1 MNPWWKKNTDDEAP
15 TGKAPSSQQPNDKTE
30 SDNDTTID
38 GGPEEGAEDNVA
50 EDRVAKDRVAE
61 HKAGADSDPADG
73 GVAEKSKPA
82 SRSRRSP
89 ARKRAAPDRK
99 TDDEPAESEAND
111 DKSAEP
117 RPRARRRTP
126 RKRAAKKTPAEAKE
140 READEGDEPAMPTTR
155 APRRRSPRTHVAEP
169 ETEMTAKSPSDE
181 ILELL
186 RETLSESPKQP
197 SPHDERKL
205 ALFFDFENIA
215 LGIKDSDIPK
225 LDVDLILERLLEK
238 GRIIVKK
245 AYADWERYS
254 EFKKP
259 MHSAAIELIE
269 IPQKYY
275 SGKNSADIKMVVD
288 AMELSASNAHIDTF
302 VIISGDSDFSPL
314 VSKLREHNKS
324 VIGVGVKNSSSKLLI
339 DNCDEFVFY
348 EDLWRDNQQAPKLEG
363 LDEKKSEVFTLMTE
377 SIQALIRENKDVL
390 WGSMIKQTM
399 QRKHPAFNE
408 GYYGYRSFSELLE
421 EAEQRKIINLKK
433 DHRSGSY
440 IVTGFA
446 RR

>member
-1 MNPWWKKNTDDEAP
+1 MNPWWKKNDDDEAP
-15 TGKAPSSQQPNDKTE
+15 TGKAPSSEQSNDKTD
-30 SDNDTTID
+30 SHDDTTAE
-38 GGPEEGAEDNVA
+38 GGPAERGPTAHGPDQGAPDEV
-50 EDRVAKDRVAE
+50 K
-61 HKAGADSDPADG
+61 ADSGPADG
-73 GVAEKSKPA
+73 GPAEESKPA
-82 SRSRRSP
+82 SRTRPSATS
-89 ARKRAAPDRK
+89 KRAATATETAPEK
-99 TDDEPAESEAND
+99 AESEADAD
-111 DKSAEP
+111 DAAADAK
-117 RPRARRRTP
+117 PRARRRTP
-126 RKRAAKKTPAEAKE
+126 RKRAAKKTPAAAKE
-140 READEGDEPAMPTTR
+140 READEDDEPAAPAKR
-155 APRRRSPRTHVAEP
+155 SPRRRSPRTRTVESAVES
-169 ETEMTAKSPSDE
+169 ETPPKSPSDE
-181 ILELL
+181 ILDLL

-215 LGIKDSDIPK
+215 LGIKDSEIPK
-225 LDVDLILERLLEK
+225 LDVDLLLERLLEK

-314 VSKLREHNKS
+314 VSKLREHNKH

-348 EDLWRDNQQAPKLEG
+348 EDIWRDNQQAPKLEG
-363 LDEKKSEVFTLMTE
+363 LDEKKSEVFTLMTD

-421 EAEQRKIINLKK
+421 EAEQRKILNLKK

-446 RR
+446 RS

>member
-15 TGKAPSSQQPNDKTE
+15 TSNAPSSQQPNDKTE
-30 SDNDTTID
+30 SDNDTKAD
-38 GGPEEGAEDNVA
+38 AGSGEDA
-50 EDRVAKDRVAE
+50 RDKVAKDGAT
-61 HKAGADSDPADG
+61 ADSGPA
-73 GVAEKSKPA
+73 EESTPT
-82 SRSRRSP
+82 SRTRRAP
-89 ARKRAAPDRK
+89 RKRAASATK
-99 TDDEPAESEAND
+99 TDDEKAESESDGDKD
-111 DKSAEP
+111 DEP
-117 RPRARRRTP
+117 KPRARRRTP
-126 RKRAAKKTPAEAKE
+126 RTRAARKTPAEAKE
-140 READEGDEPAMPTTR
+140 REDEEADKPPAPAQR
-155 APRRRSPRTHVAEP
+155 SRRRSPRIHNADPTVPVEV
-169 ETEMTAKSPSDE
+169 TAPPADE

-186 RETLSESPKQP
+186 RDTLSESPKQP

-275 SGKNSADIKMVVD
+275 SGKNSADIKMVGD
-288 AMELSASNAHIDTF
+288 AMELAASNEHIDTF

-314 VSKLREHNKS
+314 VSKLREHNKN

-348 EDLWRDNQQAPKLEG
+348 EDIWRDNQQAPKLEG
-363 LDEKKSEVFTLMTE
+363 LDEKKSEVFTLLIE
-377 SIQALIRENKDVL
+377 SIQALIRENKDIL

-421 EAEQRKIINLKK
+421 EAEERKLVNLKK

-446 RR
+446 RS

>member
-1 MNPWWKKNTDDEAP
+1 MNPWWKKIADDEAA
-15 TGKAPSSQQPNDKTE
+15 TSNAPSSQQPNDKTE
-30 SDNDTTID
+30 SDNDTKAD
-38 GGPEEGAEDNVA
+38 RGSDEGAQDK
-50 EDRVAKDRVAE
+50 VAKDNASADASPAE
-61 HKAGADSDPADG
+61 G
-73 GVAEKSKPA
+73 GPGEDAKPA
-82 SRSRRSP
+82 TRTRRAP
-89 ARKRAAPDRK
+89 RKRAAPATKADDEK
-99 TDDEPAESEAND
+99 TESESDGDKDDEP
-111 DKSAEP
+111 K
-117 RPRARRRTP
+117 PRARRRPP
-126 RKRAAKKTPAEAKE
+126 RKRAAKNAPAQAKE
-140 READEGDEPAMPTTR
+140 READEDDKPAAPPAKRPVHRR
-155 APRRRSPRTHVAEP
+155 APRARSVEP
-169 ETEMTAKSPSDE
+169 AVPVEATAKSPSDDM
-181 ILELL
+181 LDLL
-186 RETLSESPKQP
+186 RETLSESPNQP
-197 SPHDERKL
+197 SPHDERRL

-314 VSKLREHNKS
+314 VSKLREHNKN

-348 EDLWRDNQQAPKLEG
+348 EDIWRDNQQAPKLEG

-421 EAEQRKIINLKK
+421 EAEQRKILNLKK

-446 RR
+446 RS

>member
-1 MNPWWKKNTDDEAP
+1 LNPWWKKNTDDEAP
-15 TGKAPSSQQPNDKTE
+15 TSNAPSSQQPNDKTE
-30 SDNDTTID
+30 SDNDTNAD
-38 GGPEEGAEDNVA
+38 AGSGEDA
-50 EDRVAKDRVAE
+50 RDKVAKDDAT
-61 HKAGADSDPADG
+61 ADSGPA
-73 GVAEKSKPA
+73 EESKPA
-82 SRSRRSP
+82 SRTRRAP
-89 ARKRAAPDRK
+89 RKRAASATK
-99 TDDEPAESEAND
+99 TDDEKAESESDGNKD
-111 DKSAEP
+111 DEP
-117 RPRARRRTP
+117 KPRARRRTP
-126 RKRAAKKTPAEAKE
+126 RTRAARKTPAKAKE
-140 READEGDEPAMPTTR
+140 REDEEADKPPAPAQR
-155 APRRRSPRTHVAEP
+155 SRRRSPRIHNADPTVPVEV
-169 ETEMTAKSPSDE
+169 TAPPSGE

-186 RETLSESPKQP
+186 RDTLSESPKQP

-288 AMELSASNAHIDTF
+288 AMELSASNEHIDTF

-314 VSKLREHNKS
+314 VSKLREHNKN

-348 EDLWRDNQQAPKLEG
+348 EDIWRDNQQAPKLEG
-363 LDEKKSEVFTLMTE
+363 LDEKKSEVFTLLIE
-377 SIQALIRENKDVL
+377 SIQALIRENKDIL

-408 GYYGYRSFSELLE
+408 GYFGYRSFSELLE
-421 EAEQRKIINLKK
+421 EAEERKLVNLKK

-446 RR
+446 KS